1 MNMKKSLIGMYLI
14 SFCSFVSAQIGINMS
29 SPEGIIHIDGQKNT
43 SATSPSTYYDDVMV
57 TSSGNIGIG
66 TKAPKTRL
74 DLRSN
79 ERLNAIGIGETS
91 QTASAAKAGALRY
104 NSGTQDLSYSNGTTW
119 VTLAHKVPNDF
130 VDAENSSMQNFS
142 SGVQTA
148 ITNWTEKTDVN
159 GSFNSSTGVFTASK
173 TGIYIVSFTFSLS
186 SGTIANDAR
195 FESLI
200 QTNSAS
206 SATNKVFKCVGSYP
220 GNNTISNRVAGNCSG
235 IFNLN
240 QGDNITVSLTQ
251 SLGSSKTLDSDATLT
266 SVSIFGL

>member
-1 MNMKKSLIGMYLI
+1 MKKSLVLMCLI
-14 SFCSFVSAQIGINMS
+14 SFCGLINAQIGINMT
-29 SPEGIIHIDGQKNT
+29 SPEGILHVDGQKNT
-43 SATSPSTYYDDVMV
+43 STASPSTYYDDVV
-57 TSSGNIGIG
+57 ITSSGKAGVG

-74 DLRSN
+74 DIRSD
-79 ERLNAIGIGETS
+79 EHLNAIGIGDTS

-104 NSGTQDLSYSNGTTW
+104 NTGTQDLSYSNGTTW
-119 VTLAHKVPNDF
+119 VPLAHKAPNDF

-142 SGVQTA
+142 SGVQAA
-148 ITNWTEKTDVN
+148 ITNWTERTDVN

-173 TGIYIVSFTFSLS
+173 TGIYIVSFTFSLA
-186 SGTIANDAR
+186 SGAIANDSR

-200 QTNSAS
+200 QTNSTS
-206 SATNKVFKCVGSYP
+206 STTNKVFKCVGSYP

-251 SLGSSKTLDSDATLT
+251 SLGSTKTLDSDGTLT